1 MSAKENTRPQNIPIG
16 GPRHPGMGQVVEK
29 PKHGK
34 DAAIRL
40 MSFFGRE
47 KWLLFLLLVS
57 VSAATITQII
67 APILQ
72 GRAIDAIFSLSTG
85 TLKRLLLLLL
95 VVYLIQAGASLAEAL
110 IAAILSQKVT
120 LTLRRELFKKYDHLS
135 VPYLDTHSSGDLMS
149 RMTNDVEN
157 ISQTISTSIASFV
170 SGILQTVGT
179 IVIMFLVSW
188 QMTLV
193 TLVSVFASLIATKAL
208 SGVQRRAFR
217 RRSEVLG
224 ELNGYAEEM
233 ITGYR
238 SIAAYSRQ
246 EYVKDR
252 FNEISDRQTKAGIKA
267 EILGG
272 STGPIMNAISNAGFV
287 LVAFAGGIAALSG
300 LLSIGT
306 VSAFL
311 IWAKQISRPINDIA
325 QLFGTIQTALAGAER
340 VFDLLDEKDENNEG
354 DKTLPDM
361 KGEVEFKDV
370 TFSYMPGH
378 TVLSHFNL
386 KIHPGE
392 KVALVGATGSGK
404 TTVVNLLLR
413 FYFPEEGTISIDG
426 VNINEMD
433 RSFLRKNTAIVLQDT
448 VLFSDTI
455 AGNIRY
461 GNRSA
466 TDEEVQNAA
475 VLANADPFI
484 QLLPKKYQ
492 FFLKRA
498 GERLSQGQRQL
509 LTIARAM
516 AADPKILILDEATS
530 NVDTRTEKRVQSAMT
545 RLMKNRTSLI
555 IAHRLSTI
563 RDVDRILVLDHG
575 SVTESGTHEEL
586 LKKKGTYYKLYMT
599 QFSGKAT

>member
-1 MSAKENTRPQNIPIG
+1 MAENTTRQSIPLGRPHHHGVTRVI
-16 GPRHPGMGQVVEK
+16 EK

-34 DAAIRL
+34 DAARRL
-40 MSFFGRE
+40 LSFFGRE

-57 VSAATITQII
+57 VSAATLTQVI
-67 APILQ
+67 APTIQ
-72 GRAIDAIFSLSTG
+72 GKAIDAIFSFSMADLSH
-85 TLKRLLLLLL
+85 LLLILL
-95 VVYLIQAGASLAEAL
+95 VIYLLQAVASLLEAL
-110 IAAILSQKVT
+110 IAAVLSQRVT
-120 LTLRRELFKKYDHLS
+120 RALRHDLFQKYNHLS
-135 VPYLDTHSSGDLMS
+135 VPYLDTHPSGDLMS

-170 SGILQTVGT
+170 SGILQTIGT
-179 IVIMFLVSW
+179 IIIMFMLSW

-193 TLVSVFASLIATKAL
+193 TLVSVFASLLATKML

-217 RRSEVLG
+217 KSSEVLG
-224 ELNGYAEEM
+224 ELDGYAEEM

-238 SIAAYSRQ
+238 SITAYSMQNHVREQ
-246 EYVKDR
+246 
-252 FNEISDRQTKAGIKA
+252 FNEISDRQTKAGIRA

-272 STGPIMNAISNAGFV
+272 STGPIMNCISNAGFV
-287 LVAFAGGIAALSG
+287 LVAFSGGIAALDG
-300 LLSIGT
+300 LLTIGT

-340 VFDLLDEKDENNEG
+340 VFELLDEKDENNEG
-354 DKTLPDM
+354 DQTLDHM

-370 TFSYMPGH
+370 TFSYIPGH
-378 TVLSHFNL
+378 TVLQDFNL
-386 KIHPGE
+386 TIHPGE
-392 KVALVGATGSGK
+392 KIALVGATGSGK

-413 FYFPEEGTISIDG
+413 FYFPDRGTISIDG
-426 VNINEMD
+426 VDIRDLD
-433 RSFLRKNTAIVLQDT
+433 RSFLRRNTAIVLQDT

-466 TDEEVQNAA
+466 SDEEVQNAA

-575 SVTESGTHEEL
+575 RVTESGTHDEL
-586 LKKKGTYYKLYMT
+586 LKKKGTYYNLYMT
-599 QFSGKAT
+599 QFSGKQT